1 MLDRV
6 RLSLLLAGT
15 AFQSA
20 LLAGGSAA
28 QDASQSGPA
37 SGDTV
42 VLDTIVVNANG
53 GEEGDKHAGA
63 ADRANSVYVSQED
76 LRLTN
81 PQSLKDVFS
90 GFASISVGGGI
101 GAAQKVYVN
110 SIDELNLAVT
120 VDGVLQNNRV
130 FHHNTTNYIGP
141 TLLKSVR
148 VDPGV
153 APADAGPGA
162 LGGSIVYETVDVG
175 DLLLGDRS
183 YGGFASISYDTNSNT
198 FTEAGSAYGRYEGF
212 ELLGYIKYA
221 NGDNY
226 SDGDGNDI
234 NGTAAD
240 FLSFLGKAAFQS
252 TEGHRFEFSG
262 QQVQDHAFRPYRA
275 NFGGL
280 PSTEPETRRYEITQR
295 TVSAN
300 YGIEGADGLFDPS
313 VVIGYSEASTEV
325 PYFFH
330 RGSGTL
336 LNIESDGNAW
346 TWSGKAENTF
356 NIDDKNSVTAGIDFY
371 NAESKYSDAIYSPDG
386 YKEKAR
392 NIGFYAQARVSP
404 IERVRLSFGGRGDQQ
419 WFTGVEGTELDNFG
433 LSGNVYAEVDL
444 NQYVSVNAG
453 YSNVFGG
460 IDLEENYIFD
470 SITGY
475 DGLKPVRSQNLIAG
489 AKIEY
494 RGFSVTGDVYQT
506 DFFDYREYS
515 GALNVHNTDFHVQG
529 FKIGAGYNWDNGF
542 VRVSY
547 SNSDLKNDD
556 GYVDSFSAS
565 ETGAPIGQ
573 IIAAEI
579 VHTFDKYDLT
589 VGSSIDAALEY
600 DGPEKAGYLP
610 VPGYFV
616 ANAFAEYKPERL
628 EHLTLRL
635 EANNIFDET
644 YAERSTY
651 GVEYGLDELTPLYEP
666 GRSFLLKAKL
676 RF

>member
-1 MLDRV
+1 MPDRV

-28 QDASQSGPA
+28 QDASQSAPA

-42 VLDTIVVNANG
+42 VLDTIVVNATD
-53 GEEGDKHAGA
+53 GEDGDKHAGA

-76 LRLTN
+76 LQLTN

-130 FHHNTTNYIGP
+130 FHHNTTNYIDP

-198 FTEAGSAYGRYEGF
+198 FTEAGSAYGRYEDF

-356 NIDDKNSVTAGIDFY
+356 NIDDRNSVTAGIDFY
-371 NAESKYSDAIYSPDG
+371 NAESKYSDALYSPDG

-392 NIGFYAQARVSP
+392 NVGFYAQARVSP
-404 IERVRLSFGGRGDQQ
+404 VERVRLSFGGRGDQQ

-489 AKIEY
+489 AKVEY

-579 VHTFDKYDLT
+579 VHTFDRYDLT

-651 GVEYGLDELTPLYEP
+651 GVEYGLDQLTPLYEP